1 MHHDLPDY
9 SDLSDDEP
17 THEMDLRDYVWFC
30 DGDLC
35 KAWHYFDFKSDVVEI
50 KPGDPPE
57 PPAPTCADA
66 TEVEGF
72 HYVVEYLMVKLGIG
86 THAFAEAIQEEVR
99 RSHTCPCWPASH
111 MKLISKMTDDGVKF
125 VLINEPH

>member
-1 MHHDLPDY
+1 MHHDLPDF
-9 SDLSDDEP
+9 SEEP
-17 THEMDLRDYVWFC
+17 THELDLRDYVWLC
-30 DGDLC
+30 EVDLC
-35 KAWHYFDFKSDVVEI
+35 KAWHYFDFKSDIAE
-50 KPGDPPE
+50 PGD

-99 RSHTCPCWPASH
+99 RSNTCPCWPASH
-111 MKLISKMTDDGVKF
+111 MKLKSEMTDDGVKF